1 MFENVVRLY
10 RAAGRPSVDEGTFSY
25 DGQAYDVAGEIQECQ
40 GLERKFGG
48 FEDGPHEENG
58 QISFTWRLPS
68 NEFGR
73 FYANVYDFVDG
84 SEILS
89 SGGVPGNYYLVQ
101 EDILGDAEEPTEEL
115 AAALHLGRL
124 IGALLK
130 LSLNTVSLTASTKK
144 LLFVLPATGDTGPKT
159 FEIDTR
165 ITRPCLQAPK
175 PDISI
180 LEALFSNEEGRLHIN
195 EHKQL
200 FRVALTSI
208 LAKRHIDAPEPVF
221 QYLVY
226 SWPDV
231 VMAYELNAE
240 CYVQKFSF
248 EKLRGDVAR
257 IELDYATRMAA
268 VLGDSSGKMLALPL
282 SIGGLA
288 AVWLAGDVWSA
299 SGLCLGMLLVSLLLS
314 GILHNQ
320 RLASKR
326 VEAGFNLSISD
337 VQSSSSKHPAAL
349 QTAINSAK
357 TGFAQQLAFLRK
369 VHLVIH
375 PLAWLPTLIALGM
388 VILKFGSKSWP
399 GILLVVFVS
408 VSAVAFFKS
417 PAVKK
422 EITR

>member
-1 MFENVVRLY
+1 VFESVVRLY
-10 RAAGRPSVDEGTFSY
+10 RAAGRPPVEEGTFSY
-25 DGQAYDVAGEIQECQ
+25 DGQVCDVAVEIQECQ
-40 GLERKFGG
+40 RLERKFGS
-48 FEDGPHEENG
+48 FEDGPHEEDG
-58 QISFTWRLPS
+58 QLSFTWRLPS

-89 SGGVPGNYYLVQ
+89 SGGVPGNYYLVR
-101 EDILGDAEEPTEEL
+101 EDILGGAEEPTEEL

-124 IGALLK
+124 IGGLLK

-165 ITRPCLQAPK
+165 ITRACLQAPK

-180 LEALFSNEEGRLHIN
+180 LEALFSDEEGRLHIN

-200 FRVALTSI
+200 FRVALTSV
-208 LAKRHIDAPEPVF
+208 LAKRRVDAPEPIF

-288 AVWLAGDVWSA
+288 AVWLADDVWSA

-337 VQSSSSKHPAAL
+337 VQSASGRHPPTL
-349 QTAINSAK
+349 QVAINDAK
-357 TGFAQQLAFLRK
+357 AGFGEQLAFLRK
-369 VHLVIH
+369 VHLVVH
-375 PLAWLPTLIALGM
+375 PLAWLPTLIALAM
-388 VILKFGSKSWP
+388 VILKFGARALPSI
-399 GILLVVFVS
+399 GLIVLF
-408 VSAVAFFKS
+408 AVIAGAFFKS
-417 PAVKK
+417 KK
-422 EITR
+422 AA

>member
-1 MFENVVRLY
+1 
-10 RAAGRPSVDEGTFSY
+10 
-25 DGQAYDVAGEIQECQ
+25 
-40 GLERKFGG
+40 
-48 FEDGPHEENG
+48 
-58 QISFTWRLPS
+58 
-68 NEFGR
+68 
-73 FYANVYDFVDG
+73 
-84 SEILS
+84 
-89 SGGVPGNYYLVQ
+89 
-101 EDILGDAEEPTEEL
+101 
-115 AAALHLGRL
+115 
-124 IGALLK
+124 
-130 LSLNTVSLTASTKK
+130 
-144 LLFVLPATGDTGPKT
+144 
-159 FEIDTR
+159 
-165 ITRPCLQAPK
+165 
-175 PDISI
+175 
-180 LEALFSNEEGRLHIN
+180 
-195 EHKQL
+195 
-200 FRVALTSI
+200 
-208 LAKRHIDAPEPVF
+208 
-221 QYLVY
+221 
-226 SWPDV
+226 
-231 VMAYELNAE
+231 MAYELNAE

-268 VLGDSSGKMLALPL
+268 VLGESSGKMLALPL

-357 TGFAQQLAFLRK
+357 AGFAQQLAFLRK

-399 GILLVVFVS
+399 SIVLVVFVS

-422 EITR
+422 ELTR

>member
-1 MFENVVRLY
+1 MFETVVRLY
-10 RAAGRPSVDEGTFSY
+10 RAAGRPPVEEGTFSY
-25 DGQAYDVAGEIQECQ
+25 DGNACDVADEIQECQ
-40 GLERKFGG
+40 ALDRKFGS
-48 FEDGPHEENG
+48 FEDGPHVEDG
-58 QISFTWRLPS
+58 QISFTWKLPS

-73 FYANVYDFVDG
+73 FYSDVYDFVDG

-89 SGGVPGNYYLVQ
+89 SGGVPDNYYLVQ
-101 EDILGDAEEPTEEL
+101 EDVLSGSEEPTAEL
-115 AAALHLGRL
+115 AAALHLGKL
-124 IGALLK
+124 IGGLLK

-165 ITRPCLQAPK
+165 ITRACLQAPQ
-175 PDISI
+175 PDISV
-180 LEALFSNEEGRLHIN
+180 LEALFSGEEGRLHIN

-208 LAKRHIDAPEPVF
+208 LAKRRADATEPVF
-221 QYLVY
+221 QYVVY

-231 VMAYELNAE
+231 VMSYELNAE
-240 CYVQKFSF
+240 CYIQKFSF

-268 VLGDSSGKMLALPL
+268 VLGDSSGKLLALPL

-288 AVWLAGDVWSA
+288 AVWSADDVWSA
-299 SGLCLGMLLVSLLLS
+299 SGLCFGMLLVSLLLS

-337 VQSSSSKHPAAL
+337 VQSASGRHPPTL
-349 QTAINSAK
+349 QVAIKKAK
-357 TGFAQQLAFLRK
+357 AGFEEQLDFLQK
-369 VHLVIH
+369 VHMVVH
-375 PLAWLPTLIALGM
+375 PLAWLPTLIALAM
-388 VILKFGSKSWP
+388 IILKFGAKALPS
-399 GILLVVFVS
+399 ICVIAL
-408 VSAVAFFKS
+408 SAAVAAAFFKS
-417 PAVKK
+417 KK
-422 EITR
+422 AF

>member
-1 MFENVVRLY
+1 VFESVVRLY
-10 RAAGRPSVDEGTFSY
+10 RAAGRPSIEEGTFSY
-25 DGQAYDVAGEIQECQ
+25 DGPAYNVAGELKECQ
-40 GLERKFGG
+40 KLERKFGS
-48 FEDGPHEENG
+48 FEDGPHEEGG
-58 QISFTWRLPS
+58 QLSFTWRLPS

-101 EDILGDAEEPTEEL
+101 EDILGGAEEPTEEL
-115 AAALHLGRL
+115 VAALHLGRL
-124 IGALLK
+124 IGGLLK

-165 ITRPCLQAPK
+165 ITRACLLAPK
-175 PDISI
+175 PDISV
-180 LEALFSNEEGRLHIN
+180 LEALFSNEEGQLHIN

-200 FRVALTSI
+200 FRVALTSV
-208 LAKRHIDAPEPVF
+208 LAKRRADAPEPAF

-226 SWPDV
+226 SWSDV

-288 AVWLAGDVWSA
+288 AVWLADDVWSA

-326 VEAGFNLSISD
+326 VEAGFNLSIAD
-337 VQSSSSKHPAAL
+337 VQGASSKHPTAL
-349 QTAINSAK
+349 QGAINSAK
-357 TGFAQQLAFLRK
+357 LGFAEQLAFLRK
-369 VHLVIH
+369 VHMVIQ
-375 PLAWLPTLIALGM
+375 PLAWFPTLIALGM
-388 VILKFGSKSWP
+388 VVLRFGAHALPS
-399 GILLVVFVS
+399 IVLIVLVVV
-408 VSAVAFFKS
+408 VVGAFFKARKS
-417 PAVKK
+417 A
-422 EITR
+422 

>member
-1 MFENVVRLY
+1 MFESVVRLY
-10 RAAGRPSVDEGTFSY
+10 RAAGRPSVEEGTFSY

-40 GLERKFGG
+40 KLERKFGS
-48 FEDGPHEENG
+48 FEDGPHEDDG
-58 QISFTWRLPS
+58 QLSFTWRLPS

-73 FYANVYDFVDG
+73 FYTNVYDFVDG

-89 SGGVPGNYYLVQ
+89 SGGVPENYYLVQ
-101 EDILGDAEEPTEEL
+101 EDILGGAEEPTEEL
-115 AAALHLGRL
+115 AAALHLGKL
-124 IGALLK
+124 IGGLLK

-165 ITRPCLQAPK
+165 ITRACLLAPK
-175 PDISI
+175 PDISV
-180 LEALFSNEEGRLHIN
+180 LEALFSNGEGRLHIN

-200 FRVALTSI
+200 FRVALTSV
-208 LAKRHIDAPEPVF
+208 LAKRNADSPEPAF

-226 SWPDV
+226 SWSDV

-288 AVWLAGDVWSA
+288 AVWLADDVWSA

-326 VEAGFNLSISD
+326 VEAGFNLSIAD
-337 VQSSSSKHPAAL
+337 VQSASSKHPTAL
-349 QTAINSAK
+349 QGAINSAK
-357 TGFAQQLAFLRK
+357 LGFAEQLAFLRK
-369 VHLVIH
+369 VHMVIH
-375 PLAWLPTLIALGM
+375 PLAWVPTLIALGM
-388 VILKFGSKSWP
+388 VVLRFGLQALPSI
-399 GILLVVFVS
+399 GLVVFIV
-408 VSAVAFFKS
+408 VVVGAFFKS
-417 PAVKK
+417 RKSA
-422 EITR
+422 

>member
-1 MFENVVRLY
+1 M
-10 RAAGRPSVDEGTFSY
+10 
-25 DGQAYDVAGEIQECQ
+25 
-40 GLERKFGG
+40 
-48 FEDGPHEENG
+48 
-58 QISFTWRLPS
+58 
-68 NEFGR
+68 
-73 FYANVYDFVDG
+73 
-84 SEILS
+84 
-89 SGGVPGNYYLVQ
+89 
-101 EDILGDAEEPTEEL
+101 
-115 AAALHLGRL
+115 
-124 IGALLK
+124 LK

-165 ITRPCLQAPK
+165 ITRACLLAPK
-175 PDISI
+175 PDISV
-180 LEALFSNEEGRLHIN
+180 LEALFSNGEGRLHIN

-200 FRVALTSI
+200 FRVALTSV
-208 LAKRHIDAPEPVF
+208 LAKRNADSPEPAF

-226 SWPDV
+226 SWSDV

-288 AVWLAGDVWSA
+288 AVWLADDVWSA

-326 VEAGFNLSISD
+326 VEAGFNLSIAD
-337 VQSSSSKHPAAL
+337 VQSASSKHPTAL
-349 QTAINSAK
+349 QGAINSAK
-357 TGFAQQLAFLRK
+357 LGFAEQLAFLRK
-369 VHLVIH
+369 VHMVIH
-375 PLAWLPTLIALGM
+375 PLAWVPTLIALGM
-388 VILKFGSKSWP
+388 VVLRFGLQALPSI
-399 GILLVVFVS
+399 GLVVFIV
-408 VSAVAFFKS
+408 VVVGAFFKS
-417 PAVKK
+417 RKSA
-422 EITR
+422 

>member
-1 MFENVVRLY
+1 M
-10 RAAGRPSVDEGTFSY
+10 
-25 DGQAYDVAGEIQECQ
+25 I
-40 GLERKFGG
+40 GG
-48 FEDGPHEENG
+48 
-58 QISFTWRLPS
+58 
-68 NEFGR
+68 
-73 FYANVYDFVDG
+73 
-84 SEILS
+84 
-89 SGGVPGNYYLVQ
+89 
-101 EDILGDAEEPTEEL
+101 
-115 AAALHLGRL
+115 
-124 IGALLK
+124 LLK

-180 LEALFSNEEGRLHIN
+180 LEALFSDEEGRLHIN
-195 EHKQL
+195 EHRQL

-208 LAKRHIDAPEPVF
+208 LAKRHADALEPVF

-226 SWPDV
+226 SWSDV

-337 VQSSSSKHPAAL
+337 VQSASGRHPPTL
-349 QTAINSAK
+349 QVAINNAK
-357 TGFAQQLAFLRK
+357 AGFGEQLAFLRK
-369 VHLVIH
+369 VHMVVH
-375 PLAWLPTLIALGM
+375 PLAWVPTLIALVM
-388 VILKFGSKSWP
+388 VIIKFGAKALPSI
-399 GILLVVFVS
+399 GLIVLFATV
-408 VSAVAFFKS
+408 AGAFFKS
-417 PAVKK
+417 KK
-422 EITR
+422 EA